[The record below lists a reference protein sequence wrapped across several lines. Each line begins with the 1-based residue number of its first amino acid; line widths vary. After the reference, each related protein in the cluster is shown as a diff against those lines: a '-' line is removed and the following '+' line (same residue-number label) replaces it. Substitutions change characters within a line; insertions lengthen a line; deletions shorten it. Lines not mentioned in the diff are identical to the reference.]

1 MTEFLGLPLP
11 LLLLLP
17 LALAAGVD
25 LFLTLLV
32 VVASVELGWGIL
44 QDTGYPSL
52 RWGILFVVALL
63 YLLEVVME
71 IRPMRGLIWHNLQLI
86 LRPLG
91 GALLA
96 LTVLEGIPTPLFF
109 IGTLLAGVV
118 TAFTHVLSWGEKL
131 YRLLS
136 PDRRVSA
143 LTHSL
148 AEDTLVL
155 AFLVLTI
162 EHPGPAFLLSGALL
176 LTGLLAGTRFHHLA
190 RFGIA
195 LLRDRVWGIV
205 SPTRWQ
211 DAPELP
217 GWIGR
222 WCRTEGFL
230 GIQGLRAG
238 ANGLPGTRGFREGWV
253 LESGALRFFAFRS
266 LGARVF
272 IPLDGLQ
279 MFPEEPSSITVRV
292 PMEGTDG
299 SKSAL
304 FLQRGGPGLKSHK

>member
-25 LFLTLLV
+25 LFLTILV

-44 QDTGYPSL
+44 QDTSHTSL
-52 RWGILFVVALL
+52 RWGILMVVTLL

-96 LTVLEGIPTPLFF
+96 LTVLEGIPTPLFLL
-109 IGTLLAGVV
+109 GTLLAAVV
-118 TAFTHVLSWGEKL
+118 TAFTHVLSWGGKL
-131 YRLLS
+131 HRLLS
-136 PDRRVSA
+136 PDRRVSP

-155 AFLVLTI
+155 AFLVFTV
-162 EHPGPAFLLSGALL
+162 EHPGPVFLLSSALL
-176 LTGLLAGTRFHHLA
+176 LAGLLAGTQFHHLT

-222 WCRTEGFL
+222 WSRAEGFL

-238 ANGLPGTRGFREGWV
+238 ARGLPGTRGFREGWV
-253 LESGALRFFAFRS
+253 LESGARRFFAFRS
-266 LGARVF
+266 LRAPVF
-272 IPLDGLQ
+272 IPLDGFQ
-279 MFPEEPSSITVRV
+279 MSPAEPSSIAVSV
-292 PMEGTDG
+292 PMAGADG